1 MKKNGFTLAELLGV
15 IVILSL
21 IAVITVPAVTD
32 SLQNYKEKLCNS
44 QLDEIVAAA
53 RAWASDNI
61 LILPTEDGIS
71 YTVTL
76 ETLSNGGY
84 IDSEIENPITKRNF
98 DLDDTKVT
106 ITRVGKKYTYE
117 INNESL
123 KLCKQWE

>member
-123 KLCKQWE
+123 KLCKQ